1 MERLQLDKPQTR
13 TANLSGKIS
22 RNNRHRKK
30 TIIQTINNSKLKTM
44 AKQKTKAELIEA
56 QMKEHTKT
64 LIKHGVYPLAIVGLT
79 FKLDENGAPN
89 LKSGQTTVIKEPNVK
104 NGLMLTML
112 TQAAAPLRAELVKQS
127 QKNNL
132 KKVD

>member
-1 MERLQLDKPQTR
+1 
-13 TANLSGKIS
+13 
-22 RNNRHRKK
+22 
-30 TIIQTINNSKLKTM
+30 M

-79 FKLDENGAPN
+79 FKVDENGAPN

-112 TQAAAPLRAELVKQS
+112 QQAAAPLRAEFVKQG
-127 QKNNL
+127 QQNNL